1 LTHPLIAVKSL
12 ALSRQDLHE
21 PAVPREKANTWQGR
35 SEWQRYYQSL
45 FTTLQLR
52 KPASTPGL
60 ERLLAD
66 FIQRGSE
73 AGGRKQTGLSAY
85 WQWVVYTYGPSLL
98 EALGPFRF
106 LLTELVPL
114 QLILEHRGTV
124 VALAGD
130 ADGAGP
136 GRGSA
141 PAAPPAAAE
150 DDI

>member
-1 LTHPLIAVKSL
+1 HPLQGCRA
-12 ALSRQDLHE
+12 APRGGEDLHE
-21 PAVPREKANTWQGR
+21 RAAPREKASTWQSR
-35 SEWQRYYQSL
+35 SEWQRYYQAL

-73 AGGRKQTGLSAY
+73 VGGRKQTGLGAY

-98 EALGPFRF
+98 EALGTFRF

-114 QLILEHRGTV
+114 QLILEHRGTAV
-124 VALAGD
+124 SLAGE
-130 ADGAGP
+130 ADRP
-136 GRGSA
+136 
-141 PAAPPAAAE
+141 
-150 DDI
+150 